1 MNKKETLEAI
11 LLYMSMNM
19 DFCYNEEDGKR
30 KDVLSTLRH
39 NEIGYGYV
47 IGFIDGLIKGIDK
60 EQEPN

>member
-1 MNKKETLEAI
+1 MNKKETLEAV
-11 LLYMSMNM
+11 LLYMSENM
-19 DFCYNEEDGKR
+19 DFCYKEDDTKE
-30 KDVLSTLRH
+30 VLSTLRH